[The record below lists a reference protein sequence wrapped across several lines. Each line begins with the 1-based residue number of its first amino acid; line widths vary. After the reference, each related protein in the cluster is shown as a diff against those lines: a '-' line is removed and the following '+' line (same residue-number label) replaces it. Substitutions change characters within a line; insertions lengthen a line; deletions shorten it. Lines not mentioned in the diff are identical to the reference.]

1 MPTPSDPR
9 FRTLVLGLPVVV
21 LLAGCGL
28 ADPDTRYP
36 VSPRLAKQAQN
47 TYGTPNETKGS
58 IIDAMPGAEQKIGS
72 GPRTDPGG
80 PRIAWRF
87 YGDTGPDQAKLQ
99 PTAVTPQAGLFGPR
113 TGEVDPRLWR
123 AALDAVA
130 LMPLT
135 LSDPKKGVILTD
147 WYRLPEL
154 PNQRV
159 KIAIYV
165 VGRGISPQSLR
176 VAIQRQE
183 KDATGRWVD
192 RPAAPGSILE
202 LERRILEQATA
213 AAEARSGS

>member
-1 MPTPSDPR
+1 MRIPSDPR
-9 FRTLVLGLPVVV
+9 FRTMFLGLPVVL

-28 ADPDTRYP
+28 ADPNTRYP

-58 IIDAMPGAEQKIGS
+58 IVDAVPGVEQKLGT
-72 GPRTDPGG
+72 GPERDPAG
-80 PRIAWRF
+80 PRIAWRL
-87 YGDTGPDQAKLQ
+87 YGDTNPDQAKVE
-99 PTAVTPQAGLFGPR
+99 PAAVTPQAGLFGPR
-113 TGEVDPRLWR
+113 SGEVDPRLWR

-130 LMPLT
+130 LMPLNM
-135 LSDPKKGVILTD
+135 SDPKRGVILTD
-147 WYRLPEL
+147 WYTLPEL

-202 LERRILEQATA
+202 LERRILQHAAA
-213 AAEARSGS
+213 AAEARSEN